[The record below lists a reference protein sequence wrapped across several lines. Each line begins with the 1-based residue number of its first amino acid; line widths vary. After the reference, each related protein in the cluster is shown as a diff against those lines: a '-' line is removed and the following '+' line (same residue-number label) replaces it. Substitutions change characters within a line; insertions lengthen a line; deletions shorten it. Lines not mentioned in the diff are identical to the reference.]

1 MMGSKKSARD
11 KTKAGIVSLIKALHE
26 HRKFKRMCVY
36 SLKAILKSLMPPNTD
51 WERNILLFCENGGIK
66 GVVKILERYPGDG
79 DILEDCTAIL
89 AQVPKPRPQGP
100 SLCWQL
106 AKDGAIVD
114 TLKSMAKNSHLEKG
128 VRNAMDMVENV
139 SKCNARAF
147 VSNPENLDGVFEIV
161 DIFPG
166 RPDVVCPASH
176 TYEAVCRRK
185 KTARV
190 FVERGGLPRLIK
202 MLNCK
207 GSDADAVRAQFN
219 ALRKLVGYDIKYI
232 EMVNQ
237 CDGLQNVVAALAAF
251 PDDPSIQLI
260 GSKII
265 NEVAGENIE
274 RLVTSVR
281 RPRFKH
287 FPRLLILTHSNTHR
301 YPRAPLQLQR
311 ESTIFSFS
319 RRWHSRRRM
328 RKRFWTWTV
337 CRSVSICWKTK
348 MRLRK

>member
-1 MMGSKKSARD
+1 MFKKSELALDIYFRESQRIFFRFPNSTHHSNTHTHSKMKNSRMKGSGKSARD

-79 DILEDCTAIL
+79 DILEDCAAIL

-100 SLCWQL
+100 TLCWQL

-114 TLKSMAKNSHLEKG
+114 TLKSMANNSHLEKG
-128 VRNAMDMVENV
+128 VRHAMEMVQNV

-147 VSNPENLDGVFEIV
+147 VSNPENLDGVFKIV

-207 GSDADAVRAQFN
+207 GSDADAVR
-219 ALRKLVGYDIKYI
+219 
-232 EMVNQ
+232 
-237 CDGLQNVVAALAAF
+237 
-251 PDDPSIQLI
+251 
-260 GSKII
+260 
-265 NEVAGENIE
+265 
-274 RLVTSVR
+274 
-281 RPRFKH
+281 
-287 FPRLLILTHSNTHR
+287 LLLSLSLSLSLSND
-301 YPRAPLQLQR
+301 LN
-311 ESTIFSFS
+311 
-319 RRWHSRRRM
+319 
-328 RKRFWTWTV
+328 
-337 CRSVSICWKTK
+337 
-348 MRLRK
+348 